1 MDIEIK
7 FNLTTEEIV
16 NLTLLIEAMTKLKY
30 FPPQMAWKMFIP
42 IIEKG
47 RQRLKERKVEIKEE
61 NNVFVLKSVFEKEI
75 RQAPKNWFA
84 EYMFSD
90 KFLSL
95 DDIPEA
101 LFNYYYSKNASIILA
116 VIVDY
121 FTKLEEFY
129 GFDEAL
135 RIFLEFIRNIKILT
149 DIIVNERNF
158 QIVYLR
164 FEKIFEEL
172 LKEENEQKKI

>member
-1 MDIEIK
+1 MNIELK
-7 FNLTTEEIV
+7 FNLTTEEIIQ
-16 NLTLLIEAMTKLKY
+16 LTLLIEAMTKLKY
-30 FPPQMAWKMFIP
+30 FPPQTAWKMFIP

-61 NNVFVLKSVFEKEI
+61 NNAFILKSVFEKEI

-90 KFLSL
+90 KLLSL
-95 DDIPEA
+95 DDVPES
-101 LFNYYYSKNASIILA
+101 LFNYYYSKTANIILA

-129 GFDEAL
+129 GFEEAL
-135 RIFLEFIRNIKILT
+135 RVFLEFIRNMKILT
-149 DIIVNERNF
+149 DIVVNERNF
-158 QIVYLR
+158 RIVYLE
-164 FEKIFEEL
+164 FEKIFKDSF
-172 LKEENEQKKI
+172 KEEKIDG